1 MMDLSQKKAALTRL
15 GAYLSG
21 QGTAAERDSL
31 QAVKEKAYIH
41 NGWFTPEFTDLAI
54 AGICRQFLQP
64 EALDAW
70 LSAYPG
76 FGEPAVPRK
85 VGIVA
90 AGNIPLVG
98 FHDWMTGYLSG
109 HDIRIKLSSRDNVLL
124 PHILD
129 KLKAWYPGD
138 NSTTIQEM
146 LKDCDAY
153 IATGSNNSARYFH
166 YYFSK
171 YPHIIR
177 RNRTSA
183 ALLTGEETS
192 AELEALADDVMQYFG
207 LGCRNVTK
215 VFVPQ
220 GYDFEPLL
228 AALKQYDHLGE
239 HHKYKNNYDYNLAL
253 YLLNLSPYKTNGN
266 VLLHEQETLFS
277 PLSVLHYGFYD
288 DKALLEAELQQH
300 PDLQCLVGKGHI
312 PFGQAQRPALT
323 DYADGVDT
331 VEFLRA
337 L

>member
-1 MMDLSQKKAALTRL
+1 MMDLSHKIAALERL
-15 GAYLSG
+15 GVYLSG
-21 QGTAAERDSL
+21 QGTPDEREEL
-31 QAVKEKAYIH
+31 RAVKEQAYQH

-54 AGICRQFLQP
+54 QGICRHFLQKDT
-64 EALDAW
+64 LTAW
-70 LSAYPG
+70 LAPYPG
-76 FGEPAVPRK
+76 FGRPAVRKK

-109 HDIRIKLSSRDNVLL
+109 HDIRIKLSSKDNVLL
-124 PHILD
+124 PHLLT
-129 KLKAWYPGD
+129 KLKEWYPD
-138 NSTTIQEM
+138 DDTTTIQDM

-153 IATGSNNSARYFH
+153 IATGSNNSARYFS

-183 ALLTGEETS
+183 AVLTGEETP
-192 AELEALADDVMQYFG
+192 AELEALADDVMLYFG

-215 VFVPQ
+215 VFVPE

-228 AALKQYDHLGE
+228 TALKKYDHLAD

-253 YLLNLSPYKTNGN
+253 YLLNLSPYKTNESL
-266 VLLHEQETLFS
+266 LLHENDALFS
-277 PLSVLHYGFYD
+277 PLSVLHYSFYT
-288 DKALLEAELQQH
+288 DKKMLEAELKQH

-312 PFGQAQRPALT
+312 PFGQAQQPSLT

-331 VEFLRA
+331 VAFLQS